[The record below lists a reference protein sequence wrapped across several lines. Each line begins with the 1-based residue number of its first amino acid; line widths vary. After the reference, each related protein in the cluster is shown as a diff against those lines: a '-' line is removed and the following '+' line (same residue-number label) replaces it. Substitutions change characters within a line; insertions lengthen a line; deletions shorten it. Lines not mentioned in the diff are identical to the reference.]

1 MSVNTIRFASV
12 LASLL
17 AILAGDAQAQFL
29 AGTGSCYCIRPV
41 TQTYY
46 QAVPVTEYR
55 QVTRTVR
62 RPVIETKYVD
72 QPVTE
77 YRPVTEV
84 KTVQMPTVN
93 YQTVTSYQTV
103 QQPAGQWVT
112 RFHQIPRV
120 TPCQYD
126 NRPDLFGLINRT
138 AFAIRQAFTPT
149 VVASREYVGGMITQQ
164 IPITKTVAVQGTKQ
178 VSYNVTRMVAHTS
191 TRKVAVNSVRYVSQ
205 QVAMLQ
211 PVTVMRSI
219 PVGTRTVYSYSP
231 YNTVGT
237 QTVLLPTPAAPNTN
251 RSAQSPRR
259 FSAGEADPGRSATGA
274 DNAKDN
280 RTSLK
285 RPAVRGYL
293 PAAAVLTGWRTR
305 TTASRTGTGPRLI
318 VTR

>member
-1 MSVNTIRFASV
+1 MSVNMTRFACA

-17 AILAGDAQAQFL
+17 AILGGDAHAQFL
-29 AGTGSCYCIRPV
+29 TGTGSCYCIRPV

-46 QAVPVTEYR
+46 QAIPVTEYR
-55 QVTRTVR
+55 QGTRTVR
-62 RPVIETKYVD
+62 RPVIETQYGD

-164 IPITKTVAVQGTKQ
+164 IPITKTVAIQGTKQ

-237 QTVLLPTPAAPNTN
+237 QTVLLPTPATTPNTT
-251 RSAQSPRR
+251 RSATSPRR
-259 FSAGEADPGRSATGA
+259 FDAGEANPGRSATGST
-274 DNAKDN
+274 DDN
-280 RTSLK
+280 RTSLN
-285 RPAVRGYL
+285 RPGVRGYV

-305 TTASRTGTGPRLI
+305 TTASRTASGPRLI

>member
-1 MSVNTIRFASV
+1 
-12 LASLL
+12 
-17 AILAGDAQAQFL
+17 
-29 AGTGSCYCIRPV
+29 V

-259 FSAGEADPGRSATGA
+259 FDAGEANPGRSATG
-274 DNAKDN
+274 NAEDN

>member
-1 MSVNTIRFASV
+1 MSLNTTPFACAIV
-12 LASLL
+12 SLVAL
-17 AILAGDAQAQFL
+17 LGSDAQAQFL
-29 AGTGSCYCIRPV
+29 PGTGSCYCIRPV

-55 QVTRTVR
+55 QVTQVVR

-84 KTVQMPTVN
+84 KTVSVPTVN
-93 YQTVTSYQTV
+93 YQTVTTVQTV

-112 RFHQIPRV
+112 RFHQVPRI

-138 AFAIRQAFTPT
+138 AFALRQAFTPT

-164 IPITKTVAVQGTKQ
+164 IPVTKTVAVQGTKQ
-178 VSYNVTRMVAHTS
+178 VAYNVTRMVAHTS

-205 QVAMLQ
+205 QVATLQ
-211 PVTVMRSI
+211 PITVMRNI

-231 YNTVGT
+231 YAAAT
-237 QTVLLPTPAAPNTN
+237 QTVLLPTPASTTAPRAART
-251 RSAQSPRR
+251 PRR
-259 FSAGEADPGRSATGA
+259 FDAGEANQPGRAAAGNAGDRTSMRSPSVPSAAVLSGWRTTRSAT
-274 DNAKDN
+274 
-280 RTSLK
+280 RTI
-285 RPAVRGYL
+285 R
-293 PAAAVLTGWRTR
+293 
-305 TTASRTGTGPRLI
+305 RTGGPKLVAIR
-318 VTR
+318 